1 MSENTRIQEVEQIEQ
16 NEEKEANQE
25 DLHYKEAYTFLF
37 NSLSDISKMQTE
49 LLKEIIRLQRQ
60 AEAICTT
67 GLPNDK
73 IPPELILELLA
84 NMIKANN
91 TKK

>member
-1 MSENTRIQEVEQIEQ
+1 MAENTRIQEVEE
-16 NEEKEANQE
+16 NEAPQE

-37 NSLSDISKMQTE
+37 NSLSDISRMQTE

-67 GLPNDK
+67 GLPKGEHEINQ
-73 IPPELILELLA
+73 PS
-84 NMIKANN
+84 
-91 TKK
+91 